1 MQAIVDVEPKER
13 LLAIPGSKLRFNI
26 RIEHPKTSWK
36 RIEVLINYSPIFS
49 HQPSRFLI
57 TEKNEI
63 NMSSLTD
70 EITVTEKRLGEVPIG
85 DIIVNVDG
93 QENSQYL
100 PTVRML
106 SPDGYFEE
114 KVAEKLRQMEFEAVR
129 LGGPRRPDVEAN
141 PRKEPTQRIQVEATL
156 EDYYDIAKY
165 RIDVG
170 KFHEFKRS
178 RQYKRLL
185 IVVNTDKVADGVI
198 HQLRRTPDPISLVRF
213 VDLEKLA
220 IDFSQGLVSRFQ
232 VIACL
237 LAHTGLV
244 SLESLT

>member
-1 MQAIVDVEPKER
+1 MHALINVEQKER

-36 RIEVLINYSPIFS
+36 KIEVRISYSPVFS
-49 HQPSRFLI
+49 RQPSRFLI

-70 EITVTEKRLGEVPIG
+70 EITVIEKRLGDVAIG

-93 QENSQYL
+93 QESSQYL
-100 PTVRML
+100 PTVRVL
-106 SPDGYFEE
+106 SLDGYFEE
-114 KVAEKLRQMEFEAVR
+114 KVAEKLREVEFEAVR
-129 LGGPRRPDVEAN
+129 LGGPGRPDVEAN

-156 EDYYDIAKY
+156 EDHYDLAKY

-170 KFHEFKRS
+170 KFHEFRRS

-185 IVVNTDKVADGVI
+185 IVVNTNKIADGVVR
-198 HQLRRTPDPISLVRF
+198 QLRRTPDPISLVRYE
-213 VDLEKLA
+213 DLERLA
-220 IDFSQGLVSRFQ
+220 TEFSDTRVSRFQ

-244 SLESLT
+244 SLESLR